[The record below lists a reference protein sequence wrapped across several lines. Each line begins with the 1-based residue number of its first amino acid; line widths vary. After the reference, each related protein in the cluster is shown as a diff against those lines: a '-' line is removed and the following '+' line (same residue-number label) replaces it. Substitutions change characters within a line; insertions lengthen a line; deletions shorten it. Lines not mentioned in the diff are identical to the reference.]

1 MNKALKE
8 FKQLDAKEME
18 IFFLKAANY
27 FFDNCED
34 MPNIKA
40 TIIGDNLYDCY
51 KLMKQREG
59 N

>member
-1 MNKALKE
+1 MNKAFQE

-27 FFDNCED
+27 FFDNVED
-34 MPNIKA
+34 LPNLPA
-40 TIIGDNLYDCY
+40 TFIGEHLYDCY
-51 KLMKQREG
+51 KLMQKREG